1 MKEKYIADKTLKRIH
16 IGHYIHQKVIEN
28 KIDITRICNFFNTR
42 EEEIQSF
49 YESED
54 INTTDLLRWCKL
66 LEYDF
71 FRIYTGHL
79 ILYSPPSKN
88 ANSTPSDLPVFKKNI
103 YTNEVIDYLLELI
116 SKKKKTIPEVIE
128 RYKIPKTTLYKWIKK
143 HNTNISNENK

>member
-1 MKEKYIADKTLKRIH
+1 MKEKYIVDKTLKSIH
-16 IGHYIHQKVIEN
+16 IGHYIHLKVIEN
-28 KIDITRICNFFNTR
+28 KIDLKRICNFFSKR

-49 YESED
+49 YEDAD
-54 INTTDLLRWCKL
+54 INTAELLKWCKL

-88 ANSTPSDLPVFKKNI
+88 LNLPPSEVPVFKKNI

-116 SKKKKTIPEVIE
+116 TKKKKSIPEVIE
-128 RYKIPKTTLYKWIKK
+128 RYKIPKTTLYKWLKK
-143 HNTNISNENK
+143 RNTNIPNENK